1 MPVFLNRAVVLAAL
15 ALLVGCAGPMPEVD
29 VLRAPDG
36 ASIPQVVIDD
46 AGTLHLVYYTGSMT
60 SGDLWHVT
68 RAADATDW
76 SPPQRVNSDPHSVSG
91 LGPIDGGQL
100 AIGPDGLLHVTWFH
114 KDPTRFHYARSDH
127 TGAFGPQHTLSMKDE
142 GGVET
147 APTVT
152 VDGDGNVYV
161 FWHAD
166 PVEDAQRRVYMA
178 VSRENGALFDLPR
191 AVSPA
196 AEGACGCCGLRTVTD
211 DAGVLYVSYRGAGEN
226 IHRGMRLLTSTDQ
239 GRTFTDY
246 LVQPWELNACPI
258 ATTTLSAGPDGTL
271 VAWETD
277 GQVYFADVDRLDDPV
292 SPPGEAEFRRK
303 NATVASNER
312 GDILLAWGDGPGWQS
327 GGTLHW
333 QVFDRAGRSRG
344 EEGLGSSPIPAR
356 SVPTIAVRPAGSFV
370 VVF

>member
-15 ALLVGCAGPMPEVD
+15 ALLVGCAGSMPEVD
-29 VLRAPDG
+29 VLRAPAG

-258 ATTTLSAGPDGTL
+258 ATTTLSAWPTQCHLPARPNSAARTPPWRRTNGATSCSPGAMDPGGNPAALCTGRCST
-271 VAWETD
+271 AR
-277 GQVYFADVDRLDDPV
+277 VDRAARKV
-292 SPPGEAEFRRK
+292 SAR
-303 NATVASNER
+303 
-312 GDILLAWGDGPGWQS
+312 
-327 GGTLHW
+327 
-333 QVFDRAGRSRG
+333 
-344 EEGLGSSPIPAR
+344 AR
-356 SVPTIAVRPAGSFV
+356 SPRAVSRPLLSGRPDRLWWCSRT
-370 VVF
+370 